1 MSNYYTNIQ
10 KHNVEIN
17 NKIRS
22 SMMKMKSKKMD
33 QKYFDIDPEMDA
45 RLTQQ
50 VEDGQ
55 MLNDNLFSNEEIF
68 QVDDLF

>member
-33 QKYFDIDPEMDA
+33 KKYFDIDPEMDA
-45 RLTQQ
+45 RLT
-50 VEDGQ
+50 
-55 MLNDNLFSNEEIF
+55 
-68 QVDDLF
+68 